1 MSNQVDPKSVS
12 TNTTS
17 RKEKIKGTIMNIKF
31 ETPTKNIGRKRRKWS
46 DLRSA
51 ALLHNTLH

>member
-17 RKEKIKGTIMNIKF
+17 RKEKIKGTTMNIKF
-31 ETPTKNIGRKRRKWS
+31 ETPTKKHRKEEKKM
-46 DLRSA
+46 D
-51 ALLHNTLH
+51 